1 MKSGDCKSGREE
13 LAERVSMVVKR
24 SGLSASK
31 FGHVI
36 DVTNM
41 SRKLNCVSPITDKDI
56 SMICSKFNVRKEWL
70 ESGDGEMGDVR
81 RMGKSLSVDS
91 VTTSDV
97 NRVPYYD
104 IDFTCSVREVYSDE
118 AEAPA
123 GFVSIPGSAS
133 ADFCCRTSGDSMAPY
148 IMRGDIVAMKKIE
161 NWSSFIP
168 YNEVYGIVT
177 TNGLRTIKVVRK
189 GSKDGKIVLHS
200 YNSDYE
206 DQEIDAYTIVYM
218 YKVMAIAR
226 VF

>member
-1 MKSGDCKSGREE
+1 MKSEVCKNGVEE
-13 LAERVSMVVKR
+13 LAERVSLVIKK
-24 SGLSASK
+24 SGLSAYR
-31 FGHVI
+31 FGYVI
-36 DVTNM
+36 DVSNM
-41 SRKLNCVSPITDKDI
+41 SRKLNGISPITDKDI
-56 SMICSKFNVRKEWL
+56 SSICSNFKVNREWL
-70 ESGDGEMGDVR
+70 VNGVGDMGDASR
-81 RMGKSLSVDS
+81 IERKLKSDGVA
-91 VTTSDV
+91 VTDV

-104 IDFTCSVREVYSDE
+104 IDFTCSVKEVYSDE
-118 AEAPA
+118 SETPT

-133 ADFCCRTSGDSMAPY
+133 ADFCCRTSGDSMAPF